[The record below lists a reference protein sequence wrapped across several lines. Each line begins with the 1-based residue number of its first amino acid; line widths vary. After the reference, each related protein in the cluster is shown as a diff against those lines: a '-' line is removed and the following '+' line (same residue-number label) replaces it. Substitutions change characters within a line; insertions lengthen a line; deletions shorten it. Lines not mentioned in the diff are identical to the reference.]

1 MRKTT
6 MMLMGLLALLMMVSC
21 GNSNT
26 PRSVAEQSMQCL
38 KEKKFDKY
46 VDLVYFKEEA
56 EGKKDLLEDKKAS
69 MKDLIQNKYNASV
82 QQNGSIKEFEFV
94 DEEVKDSTAVVKMKV
109 TYNSGTTKDEKVKLK
124 MLPNGDWRIDVAGK

>member
-1 MRKTT
+1 

>member
-1 MRKTT
+1 

-21 GNSNT
+21 GKSNT

-46 VDLVYFKEEA
+46 VELVYFKEEA

-124 MLPNGDWRIDVAGK
+124 MLPNGEWRIDATGK

>member
-124 MLPNGDWRIDVAGK
+124 MLPNGDWRIDIAGK

>member
-46 VDLVYFKEEA
+46 VELVYFKEEA

-124 MLPNGDWRIDVAGK
+124 MLPNGDWRIDIAGK

>member
-1 MRKTT
+1 

-46 VDLVYFKEEA
+46 VELVYFKEEA

-124 MLPNGDWRIDVAGK
+124 MLPNGDWRIDMAGK

>member
-1 MRKTT
+1 

-46 VDLVYFKEEA
+46 VELVYFKEEA

>member
-1 MRKTT
+1 
-6 MMLMGLLALLMMVSC
+6 MLMGLLALLMMVSC

-46 VDLVYFKEEA
+46 VELVYFKEEA

-124 MLPNGDWRIDVAGK
+124 MLPNGDWRIDMAGK